1 VSNEWSIGMN
11 IFMGI
16 YRSLATQIREINKRY
31 SKPSIQ
37 ITPLVRICLLFL
49 RFYLFFLVGLLIF
62 KFVTVVNQ

>member
-1 VSNEWSIGMN
+1 MN